1 MIEMALSASTRGLQ
15 ELASLRNRIARDYGR
30 GRLDWADME
39 YLTIRLNEVEVRLV
53 DIAANDPSRMELEE
67 AIDKQSA

>member
-1 MIEMALSASTRGLQ
+1 MALSASTRGLQ